1 MRDNIVMIMSLIKEK
16 KRRMKKEKCLDFNQ
30 PFVLENLLEI
40 ICTRR
45 IIKGLMLRNSIE
57 INLSVG
63 DMCKRI
69 IKHYNTSIYHF
80 EY

>member
-1 MRDNIVMIMSLIKEK
+1 MITSLIKEE
-16 KRRMKKEKCLDFNQ
+16 KRRMKKEKCLRLVFNQ
-30 PFVLENLLEI
+30 PFVLDNLLKI

-45 IIKGLMLRNSIE
+45 IIKGLTLRNSIK
-57 INLSVG
+57 IDLSVG
-63 DMCKRI
+63 GMCKRI